1 MGGQTSIIKTK
12 VLVPGRRRDLLHR
25 ARLVDFIHEHID
37 RKLILISAAAG
48 YGKTSLLTD
57 YARDTGL
64 PVCWYSLD
72 EWDRDPRV
80 FLEYVVAS
88 IRERFP
94 EFGERT
100 LAALDEGIRAEG
112 PTSVGG
118 TLVNEIYESIP
129 DYFAL
134 VIDDFHLISDAKE
147 VTSLFSFLLRR
158 LPENCHILLASRTTT
173 PGLPIIELVAR
184 GELAG
189 LGNDDLK
196 FTGQEI
202 QELLRQNH
210 NLDLPAEE
218 AERLASH
225 SEGWITAILLTMHTL
240 WKGLLQTMAAA
251 QGDDSQIFAYLARE
265 VLEQQPTDVQ
275 EFLKDSSVLQRMNP
289 SLCNE
294 LLGTDNA
301 REMLALLENKNLFIS
316 RLATD
321 GEDWFR
327 YHQLFQEF
335 LAAKLREDADRYVTL
350 HLKAG
355 RMFEDQESWDEAIRH
370 YLHAEAYD
378 EAQRLVEAVATWAF
392 SSGRWGSLLFWID
405 SMVQNGNGTPWM
417 YYWQSKVLTDS
428 GRLDDAMR
436 ALKCAEDGFSERG
449 ESLGTVRV
457 LLQQSIIY
465 RLRSEYAEAIA
476 NTERA
481 LSLMGENEEVS
492 LTAMA
497 HSIVGICHGLQGELE
512 QGLARLKE
520 ALALFESCGQ
530 DRLYDVANTL
540 HDIGTIYY
548 SVDVERYLHY
558 IRKALAVWRLLG
570 ARGPLAMTL
579 NNIGVAHYR
588 QGRYG
593 EALETLQEALSEAQT
608 MGLLRPQAYPRAT
621 IGDVYRARGEYGLA
635 REEYGRALALAEE
648 ADEAFLIGYLWDAL
662 ANVERLRQN
671 FEKAEQL
678 LDQAIDEAYGHG
690 SDHEVAVCQVSRGI
704 LLHVQGKDREAL
716 RTLEQAVSSFQSGS
730 ARQELAKARLHLAA
744 VLFSQASVREAM
756 LNLEI
761 ALDIIAKSG
770 FDPLLL
776 DEGTGSRPL
785 LEYAVGE
792 TALQGHRD
800 LLKRLLGRTEP
811 ASGVAS
817 TVPAEA
823 ATPPRVEIC
832 AFGSSTVRRDGDVVE
847 AQELRLRAKEMLFF
861 FLAHPVV
868 TKDQIVAALW
878 PDLSLAKAHSTFHF
892 YLFQVRRLL
901 GGTDAISYEGGA
913 YRLESRRF
921 QYDVDEFHRNLAK
934 AGKATSAQRESYLQ
948 EGVSLYRGD
957 YLEDIYSEWT
967 EELRDSLRREHHQA
981 LEDLARHCRGQ
992 GKLEDA
998 AESCRR
1004 LLHRDPLREDVHRE
1018 LIGVLLEMGD
1028 RAGAIRQLETL
1039 RRILEEEL
1047 GTGPSDE
1054 TLDMFGGLLADDE

>member
-1 MGGQTSIIKTK
+1 MDGQTPIIKTK

-57 YARDTGL
+57 YTRDTGL

-80 FLEYVVAS
+80 FLEYIVAS

-100 LAALDEGIRAEG
+100 LAALNEGIRAEG
-112 PTSVGG
+112 PRSVGG

-134 VIDDFHLISDAKE
+134 VIDDFHLISDSKE
-147 VTSLFSFLLRR
+147 VASLFSFLLRR

-173 PGLPIIELVAR
+173 PGLPVIELVAR

-196 FTGQEI
+196 FTGHEI

-265 VLEQQPTDVQ
+265 VLEQQPADVQ
-275 EFLKDSSVLQRMNP
+275 EFLKGSSVLQRMNP

-301 REMLALLENKNLFIS
+301 REMLASLEDKNLFIS

-321 GEDWFR
+321 GQDWFR

-335 LAAKLREDADRYVTL
+335 LAAKLREDADLYVAL

-355 RMFEDQESWDEAIRH
+355 RMFEEQESWDEAIRH
-370 YLHAEAYD
+370 YLDAGAFGDAE
-378 EAQRLVEAVATWAF
+378 RLVEEVASWGFRT
-392 SSGRWGSLLFWID
+392 GRWGSLLFWTE
-405 SMVQNGNGTPWM
+405 SMIEQGSRSPWI
-417 YYWQSKVLTDS
+417 YYWQSKVLMDY
-428 GRLDDAMR
+428 GQLDDA
-436 ALKCAEDGFSERG
+436 
-449 ESLGTVRV
+449 VRV
-457 LLQQSIIY
+457 LKQAKDGFAERADGLGMVRALLHEATIH
-465 RLRSEYAEAIA
+465 RLRSEYKEAIA
-476 NTERA
+476 KTDQA
-481 LSLMGENEEVS
+481 LALMDKDEDNS

-497 HSIVGICHGLQGELE
+497 HSIVGICYGLQGELE
-512 QGLARLKE
+512 LGLARLQE
-520 ALALFESCGQ
+520 ALSLFESCGE
-530 DRLYDVANTL
+530 DRLYEVANTL
-540 HDIGTIYY
+540 HDIGTIYH

-570 ARGPLAMTL
+570 ARGPLAMSL
-579 NNIGVAHYR
+579 NNIGVAQYR
-588 QGRYG
+588 QGKYG

-621 IGDVYRARGEYGLA
+621 IGDVYRARGEYVLA
-635 REEYGRALALAEE
+635 REEYDRALALAEE
-648 ADEAFLIGYLWDAL
+648 ADEGFLVGYLWDAL
-662 ANVERLRQN
+662 ANVERLRQD
-671 FEKAEQL
+671 FGRAERL
-678 LDQAIDEAYGHG
+678 LDQAMEKAYEHG
-690 SDHEVAVCQVSRGI
+690 SDHEVGVCQVSRGI

-716 RTLEQAVSSFQSGS
+716 RALEQAVSSFQSGS
-730 ARQELAKARLHLAA
+730 ARQELAKARFHLAA
-744 VLFSQASVREAM
+744 VLFSQESVREAM

-776 DEGTGSRPL
+776 DEGTGSRAL
-785 LEYAVGE
+785 LEHAMGE
-792 TALQGHRD
+792 TALQVHRD
-800 LLKRLLGRTEP
+800 LLRRLLGRTEP
-811 ASGVAS
+811 ASEMAS
-817 TVPAEA
+817 ATPAEV
-823 ATPPRVEIC
+823 ATPPQADIC
-832 AFGSSTVRRDGDVVE
+832 AFGSSTVRRNGEVVD

-934 AGKATSAQRESYLQ
+934 ASKATSAQRESYLQ
-948 EGVSLYRGD
+948 EAVSLYQGD
-957 YLEDIYSEWT
+957 YLEDIYSEWA
-967 EELRDSLRREHHQA
+967 EELRDSLRREYHQA

-992 GKLEDA
+992 GELEDA
-998 AESCRR
+998 AESYRR
-1004 LLHRDPLREDVHRE
+1004 LLQRDQLREDVHRE

-1028 RAGAIRQLETL
+1028 RAGAMRQLETL
-1039 RRILEEEL
+1039 REILEEEL

-1054 TLDMFGGLLADDE
+1054 TLDMFGGLLTDDE

>member
-1 MGGQTSIIKTK
+1 MNAETAIIRTK
-12 VLVPGRRRDLLHR
+12 VVVPRQRRDLLHR
-25 ARLVDFIHEHID
+25 ARLVDFIHERID

-57 YARDTGL
+57 YAHDTDL

-80 FLEYVVAS
+80 FLEYIVAS
-88 IRERFP
+88 IRECFP
-94 EFGERT
+94 EFGART
-100 LAALDEGIRAEG
+100 LAALNEGIRAEG
-112 PTSVGG
+112 PRSVAG

-134 VIDDFHLISDAKE
+134 VIDDFHLISDSRE

-173 PGLPIIELVAR
+173 PGLPVIELVAR

-196 FTGQEI
+196 FTGHEI
-202 QELLRQNH
+202 QQLLRQNH
-210 NLDLPAEE
+210 NLDLPADE
-218 AERLASH
+218 AERLAQQ
-225 SEGWITAILLTMHTL
+225 SEGWITAILLTTHTL
-240 WKGLLQTMAAA
+240 WKGLLQTMALA

-265 VLEQQPTDVQ
+265 VLEQQPADVQ
-275 EFLKDSSVLQRMNP
+275 GFLMVSSVLQRMNP

-301 REMLALLENKNLFIS
+301 REMLALLEDKNLFIS
-316 RLATD
+316 RLAAD

-335 LAAKLREDADRYVTL
+335 LRAKLREDGDRYAAL

-355 RMFEDQESWDEAIRH
+355 RMFEARESWDEAIRH
-370 YLHAEAYD
+370 YLAAEGFSDA
-378 EAQRLVEAVATWAF
+378 ERLVEQVADWGFRT
-392 SSGRWGSLLFWID
+392 GRWGSLLFWTE
-405 SMVQNGNGTPWM
+405 SMIQQGSRSPWI
-417 YYWQSKVLTDS
+417 YFWQSKVLMDY
-428 GRLDDAMR
+428 GRLDDA
-436 ALKCAEDGFSERG
+436 
-449 ESLGTVRV
+449 VRV
-457 LLQQSIIY
+457 LKQAKDGFAERADGFGMIRALLHEATIH
-465 RLRSEYAEAIA
+465 RLRSEYSEGISKAQE
-476 NTERA
+476 A
-481 LSLMGENEEVS
+481 LSLIGDSEDVMLTGKAHRS
-492 LTAMA
+492 LG
-497 HSIVGICHGLQGELE
+497 VCYGLLGQLE
-512 QGLARLKE
+512 QGLGELLK
-520 ALALFESCGQ
+520 ALALFE
-530 DRLYDVANTL
+530 RLGEERAYDVAMTF

-548 SVDVERYLHY
+548 SVDVEKYLHY
-558 IRKALAVWRLLG
+558 SRKALAVWRRLG
-570 ARGPLAMTL
+570 ARGSMAMTL
-579 NNIGVAHYR
+579 SNIGVAHYR
-588 QGRYG
+588 QERYD
-593 EALETLQEALSEAQT
+593 EALDTLQEALNEGQSL
-608 MGLLRPQAYPRAT
+608 GLLRHQAYPRAT

-635 REEYGRALALAEE
+635 REEYARALALAEE
-648 ADEAFLIGYLWDAL
+648 ANEGFLVGYLWDAV
-662 ANVERLRQN
+662 ANLERVRQH
-671 FEKAEQL
+671 FERANEL
-678 LDQAIDEAYGHG
+678 LDQAIDKAYEHG

-716 RTLEQAVSSFQSGS
+716 RALEQAVSSFRDGS
-730 ARQELAKARLHLAA
+730 ARQELAKARFHLAA
-744 VLFSQASVREAM
+744 VLFSRESVREAM

-776 DEGTGSRPL
+776 DESTGSRPL
-785 LEYAVGE
+785 LECAMGE

-800 LLKRLLGRTEP
+800 LLRRLLGRTEP
-811 ASGVAS
+811 ASGLTSAGP
-817 TVPAEA
+817 TEAVP
-823 ATPPRVEIC
+823 PGVEIC
-832 AFGSSTVRRDGDVVE
+832 ALGSSTVHRNGEVVE
-847 AQELRLRAKEMLFF
+847 ARELRLRAKEMLFF
-861 FLAHPVV
+861 VLAHPVV

-913 YRLESRRF
+913 YRLESRRY

-934 AGKATSAQRESYLQ
+934 AAKATSAQRDNYLR
-948 EGVSLYRGD
+948 EAISLHQGD

-967 EELRDSLRREHHQA
+967 EEIRYSLRREYHQA

-998 AESCRR
+998 VESCRR
-1004 LLHRDPLREDVHRE
+1004 LLDKDPLREDIHRE
-1018 LIGVLLEMGD
+1018 VIGILLEMGD
-1028 RAGAIRQLETL
+1028 RARAIRQLETL

-1047 GTGPSDE
+1047 GTRPSDE
-1054 TLDMFGGLLADDE
+1054 TLGMFGGLLADDE